1 MLIIIF
7 FQQDNPRLRLQLI
20 DLAMQTKPLDI
31 DLVVSVIDRFLER
44 DIDAD
49 QKVLFAQRKIE
60 FLEDFATDVLA

>member
-1 MLIIIF
+1 
-7 FQQDNPRLRLQLI
+7 
-20 DLAMQTKPLDI
+20 MQTKPLDI

-60 FLEDFATDVLA
+60 FLEDFATDVIA